1 MNRQHKDLL
10 TFIREFIGQH
20 EFSPTYREMA
30 NGVGLKSL
38 SAIKKKLI
46 VLQTEGHLKLFG
58 KERGVVLFDADHAK
72 VLNDVEGFVVSHI
85 AGNLTADEA
94 IAEIRKRLER
104 ASRL

>member
-1 MNRQHKDLL
+1 MNQQHKDLL
-10 TFIREFIGQH
+10 TFIREFIGQNDY
-20 EFSPTYREMA
+20 SPTYREMA
-30 NGVGLKSL
+30 EGVGLKSL

-58 KERGVVLFDADHAK
+58 KERGIVLFDADHAR
-72 VLNDVEGFVVSHI
+72 VLNDVEGFVVGHI
-85 AGNLTADEA
+85 AGSLNADEA